1 MTAMTMPRPGEPM
14 PDLYQLLGVARGAP
28 AGEIAQ
34 AYRRKAR
41 AAHPDSRPGD
51 ADAPARFR
59 VLAGAYQVLSDPA
72 RRAAYDRA
80 LRPERPA
87 HASPARTAPAA
98 GATAAQMHPLWL
110 ADVSRPA
117 GRTPAAPGPPLW
129 AGPVRVE
136 PAAAAPAPTARRDED
151 ARLALIAELV
161 SRYLGASWGQ
171 PW

>member
-1 MTAMTMPRPGEPM
+1 
-14 PDLYQLLGVARGAP
+14 
-28 AGEIAQ
+28 
-34 AYRRKAR
+34 
-41 AAHPDSRPGD
+41 
-51 ADAPARFR
+51 
-59 VLAGAYQVLSDPA
+59 
-72 RRAAYDRA
+72 
-80 LRPERPA
+80 
-87 HASPARTAPAA
+87 
-98 GATAAQMHPLWL
+98 MHPLWL

-136 PAAAAPAPTARRDED
+136 PAAAAPPPTARRDED